1 MRVTLRFFAIGLALG
16 LFFVWPS
23 PIQGPTPIFRTRT
36 VRTVEDLY
44 PVIILGGL
52 FLSNHVLLLLGN
64 HAGLLLGHRII
75 DTKKKN

>member
-1 MRVTLRFFAIGLALG
+1 
-16 LFFVWPS
+16 
-23 PIQGPTPIFRTRT
+23 
-36 VRTVEDLY
+36 VEDLY

-64 HAGLLLGHRII
+64 HAGLLLGNHAGLLLGHRII